1 MTSLRKYF
9 NIAGIAVFLISF
21 TVFFLSAERTGSLW
35 DCGEFILGAYKL
47 QVVHPPGA
55 PIFLLVGR
63 MFTWIAELVS
73 DNPADIAF
81 AVNLMS
87 GMCTAFAGVLAAWI
101 TMMFGKLALL
111 GRDGEASSAD
121 AVALTAAGIVG
132 GLTATF
138 CSSIWFSA
146 VEGEV
151 YAMSTFFTALTFWS
165 AVKWYYLPDEKQSD
179 RYLVFSLFAGGLSI
193 GVHLLSLLSF
203 PAIGL
208 LYYLKKYK
216 KQSLLGALVS
226 MGAGVGVIVFIQ
238 KLVIVGIP
246 TIWKNFEI
254 FMVNSLGAP
263 IHSGIVPTAILLGSF
278 YYLVLK
284 NTHKE
289 LPTFGKVAV
298 GFLLVVILLT
308 GSTFSG
314 VTTPRILLRLVIYT
328 ALFASLFLLLKKNRY
343 LVQLLAVSAVL
354 ITIAFSTIGTVVIRA
369 NADTPVN
376 MNVPSDATR
385 LLPYLNRE
393 QYGERPLL
401 KGPHY
406 DAQPIKV
413 EKSER
418 YGLVDGEY
426 KIVDE
431 KYSYVYAEKDK
442 MLFPRVGHS
451 ESSRP
456 QLHRMWRQQ
465 VGDDSK
471 GKPGM
476 GYNLK
481 FLAKYQLG
489 WMYWRYFMWNFVGKQ
504 NGDQGYYPWDIR
516 DGHWSSGIDFVD
528 EGKLYNMDELPDT
541 IAENKA
547 RNSYYFLPL
556 FFGLFGLLF
565 HMSRS
570 RAEFMALLVMFV
582 ITGIGIII
590 YSNQPPNEPRERDYI
605 FAGSFWVFSMWVG
618 MGVLALYDLLK
629 HRAKLGDTIAPAAV
643 AGMLA
648 LSAPAIMLV
657 QNFDDHSRG
666 EHLASRDYA
675 ANFLNSVEPNSI
687 LFTYGDNDTYPL
699 WYAQE
704 VEGIRTDVRVVN
716 LSLIAVDWYINKL
729 RSKVNDSAPIKLS
742 LSAEQ
747 IRGKNRNQVFFYN
760 PVNPQD
766 QAMNNPMPLKA
777 ALDFIGS
784 PQNNQEGQ
792 TIINSKTFFIP
803 VSEQKVRATGM
814 LSPTD
819 TVQLS
824 PSIQL
829 RFGKSKRYITKDD
842 LAVMDI
848 LANNIEDRPIYFA
861 TTCKNEKLLGLND
874 YMQLEGLALRLLP
887 VKTQSDKSL
896 AIYGSGR
903 VEYDKLYQNVME
915 KWEWGNFDT
924 KDLFVDKNYMAA
936 VQAMKMALLRS
947 STNMSQMGDHK
958 RAGDLAKKYFEGFP
972 HMNFPYDAG
981 VMPFI
986 SVLTRSKEYEEAKKH
1001 MRILAEETE
1010 QYMVFYNSLDDADF
1024 KQFQQEMSFSM
1035 RAIDDLL
1042 RTSKQVEDPAFA
1054 KEISDKLGKY
1064 SIENNGGRMLN

>member
-9 NIAGIAVFLISF
+9 NIAGIAIFLISF

-55 PIFLLVGR
+55 PIFLLIGR
-63 MFTWIAELVS
+63 MFTWVAELVS

-81 AVNLMS
+81 SVNLMS
-87 GMCTAFAGVLAAWI
+87 GVCTAMAGVLAGWI
-101 TMMFGKLALL
+101 TMMFGKLALV
-111 GRDGEASSAD
+111 GREGEPSTAD

-132 GLTATF
+132 GLTSTF

-179 RYLVFSLFAGGLSI
+179 RYLVFSLFSGGLSI

-208 LYYLKKYK
+208 LYYLKKYENK
-216 KQSLLGALVS
+216 SLLGALLS
-226 MGAGVGVIVFIQ
+226 MGAGVGVIIFIQ

-254 FMVNSLGAP
+254 FMVNNLGAP
-263 IHSGIVPTAILLGSF
+263 IHSGIVPTVLLIAG
-278 YYLVLK
+278 
-284 NTHKE
+284 
-289 LPTFGKVAV
+289 VA
-298 GFLLVVILLT
+298 FA
-308 GSTFSG
+308 
-314 VTTPRILLRLVIYT
+314 LLR
-328 ALFASLFLLLKKNRY
+328 FAHKKNHY
-343 LVQLLAVSAVL
+343 LLQILTVAAVL

-401 KGPHY
+401 RGPHY
-406 DAQPIKV
+406 DAQPTKV

-431 KYSYVYAEKDK
+431 KYSYVYADKDK

-456 QLHRMWRQQ
+456 QLHKMWRQQ
-465 VGDDSK
+465 VGDTGK

-476 GYNLK
+476 GYNMK
-481 FLAKYQLG
+481 FLFKYQLG

-504 NGDQGYYPWDIR
+504 NGDQGYYPWDVR
-516 DGHWSSGIDFVD
+516 DGHWSSGVSFVD
-528 EGKLYNMDELPDT
+528 EAKLYNMDELPDT
-541 IAENKA
+541 MANDKA

-565 HMSRS
+565 HLSKSRE
-570 RAEFMALLVMFV
+570 EFMALLVMFV

-618 MGVLALYDLLK
+618 MGALAMYDLLK
-629 HRAKLGDTIAPAAV
+629 NRLKMGNAIAPAAI
-643 AGMLA
+643 AGVLA
-648 LSAPAIMLV
+648 LSAPVIMGF
-657 QNFDDHSRG
+657 QNFDDHSRA
-666 EHLASRDYA
+666 EHFASRDYA
-675 ANFLNSVEPNSI
+675 ANFLNSVEPNAI

-729 RSKVNDSAPIKLS
+729 RNKVNDSAPIKLS
-742 LSAEQ
+742 LTAEQ

-760 PVNPQD
+760 PANPQD
-766 QAMNNPMPLKA
+766 QTMDNPMPLKA
-777 ALDFIGS
+777 ALKFIGN

-803 VSEQKVRATGM
+803 VNEQKFRASGV
-814 LSPTD
+814 LSGVD
-819 TVQLS
+819 SVQLS

-829 RFGKSKRYITKDD
+829 RFGKGKRYITKDD

-861 TTCKNEKLLGLND
+861 TTCKNDKLLGLND
-874 YMQLEGLALRLLP
+874 YMQLEGLALRLVP
-887 VKTQSDKSL
+887 IRTESDKSL

-903 VEYDKLYQNVME
+903 VEYDKLYKNVTE
-915 KWEWGNFDT
+915 KWAWGNFD
-924 KDLFVDKNYMAA
+924 KEDVFVDKNYMAA

-947 STNMSQMGDHK
+947 STNLSQQGDHQ
-958 RAGDLAKKYFEGFP
+958 RAAVLAKEYFEGFP

-981 VMPFI
+981 IMPFI
-986 SVLTRSKEYEEAKKH
+986 SVLTRAKEYEEAKKH

-1010 QYMVFYNSLDDADF
+1010 QYMRFYNSLDDADF

-1035 RAIDDLL
+1035 RAIDDLI
-1042 RTSKQVEDPAFA
+1042 RTSQQVEDPAFA

-1064 SIENNGGRMLN
+1064 SIENNGGRLLN